1 MFPDTLE
8 NTIWTLRNALKKNK
22 VPIWKA
28 VIKQLSR
35 SRSNRR
41 EVNIGQLAHVTK
53 DKEVVVVP
61 GKILGSGE
69 ISHKLTLWCFTISEV
84 ATRKILDAGGKILP
98 LDSLIKKYPD
108 GKGVRI
114 IG

>member
-1 MFPDTLE
+1 MFPDTLN

-28 VIKQLSR
+28 AIKELSR

-41 EVNIGQLAHVTK
+41 QVNIGQLAHVTK
-53 DKEVVVVP
+53 DKEVVIVP
-61 GKILGSGE
+61 SKILGSGE
-69 ISHKLTLWCFTISEV
+69 IGHKLTIWCFGISEA
-84 ATRKILDAGGKILP
+84 ATRKVLDAGGKILA
-98 LDSLIKKYPD
+98 LESLIKKYPD
-108 GKGVRI
+108 GKGVRL

>member
-1 MFPDTLE
+1 MFPDTLN

-28 VIKQLSR
+28 VIKELSR

-41 EVNIGQLAHVTK
+41 EVNIGELAHVTK
-53 DKEVVVVP
+53 DKEVVIVP

-69 ISHKLTLWCFTISEV
+69 ISHKLTVWCFTISEV
-84 ATRKILDAGGKILP
+84 AIRKILDAGGKILP

>member
-1 MFPDTLE
+1 MFPDTLN
-8 NTIWTLRNALKKNK
+8 NTIWILRNALKKNK

-28 VIKQLSR
+28 VIKELSR

-41 EVNIGQLAHVTK
+41 EVNIGELAHVTK
-53 DKEVVVVP
+53 DKEVVIVP

-69 ISHKLTLWCFTISEV
+69 ISHKLTVWCFTISEV

>member
-1 MFPDTLE
+1 MFPDTL
-8 NTIWTLRNALKKNK
+8 NNSIWTLRNALKKNK
-22 VPIWKA
+22 VPIWKT
-28 VIKQLSR
+28 VIKELSR
-35 SRSNRR
+35 SRSNRK
-41 EVNIGQLAHVTK
+41 EVNIGQLAHVTE
-53 DKEVVVVP
+53 DKEVVIVP

-69 ISHKLTLWCFTISEV
+69 ITHKLTVWCFAISEV
-84 ATRKILDAGGKILP
+84 ATKKILDAGGKILE

>member
-1 MFPDTLE
+1 MFPDTLN

-22 VPIWKA
+22 VPIWRA
-28 VIKQLSR
+28 VIKELSR

-41 EVNIGQLAHVTK
+41 EVNIGELAHVTK
-53 DKEVVVVP
+53 DKEVVIVP

-69 ISHKLTLWCFTISEV
+69 ISHKLTVWCFTISEV

>member
-1 MFPDTLE
+1 MFPDTLN

-28 VIKQLSR
+28 VIKELSR

-41 EVNIGQLAHVTK
+41 EVNIGESAHVTK
-53 DKEVVVVP
+53 DKEVVIVP

-69 ISHKLTLWCFTISEV
+69 ISHKLTVWCFTISEV
-84 ATRKILDAGGKILP
+84 ATRKILDAGGKILS

>member
-1 MFPDTLE
+1 MFPDTLN

-28 VIKQLSR
+28 VIKELSR

-41 EVNIGQLAHVTK
+41 EVNIGELAHVTK
-53 DKEVVVVP
+53 DKEVVIVP

-69 ISHKLTLWCFTISEV
+69 ISHKLTVWCFTISEV
-84 ATRKILDAGGKILP
+84 ATRKILDAGGKMLP
-98 LDSLIKKYPD
+98 LDSLIKKYQD

>member
-1 MFPDTLE
+1 MFPDTLN

-28 VIKQLSR
+28 VIKELSR

-41 EVNIGQLAHVTK
+41 ELNIGELAHVTK
-53 DKEVVVVP
+53 DKEVVIVP

-69 ISHKLTLWCFTISEV
+69 ISHKLTVWCFTISEL

>member
-1 MFPDTLE
+1 MFPDTLN

-28 VIKQLSR
+28 VIKELSR

-41 EVNIGQLAHVTK
+41 EVNIGELAHVTQ
-53 DKEVVVVP
+53 DKEVVIVP

-69 ISHKLTLWCFTISEV
+69 ISHKLTVWCFTISEV

>member
-1 MFPDTLE
+1 MFPDTLN
-8 NTIWTLRNALKKNK
+8 NTIWTLRKALKKNK

-28 VIKQLSR
+28 VIKELSR

-41 EVNIGQLAHVTK
+41 EVNIGELAHVTK
-53 DKEVVVVP
+53 DKEVVIVP

-69 ISHKLTLWCFTISEV
+69 ISHKLTVWCFTISEV

>member
-1 MFPDTLE
+1 MFPDTLN

-28 VIKQLSR
+28 VIKELSR
-35 SRSNRR
+35 SRSNRK
-41 EVNIGQLAHVTK
+41 EVNIGELAHVTK
-53 DKEVVVVP
+53 DKEVVIVP

-69 ISHKLTLWCFTISEV
+69 ISHKLTVWCFTISEV
-84 ATRKILDAGGKILP
+84 ATRKILDAGGKMLP

>member
-1 MFPDTLE
+1 MFPDTLN
-8 NTIWTLRNALKKNK
+8 NTIWTLRNTLKKNR
-22 VPIWKA
+22 VPIWRA
-28 VIKQLSR
+28 VIKELSR

-41 EVNIGQLAHVTK
+41 QVNIGQLAQVTK
-53 DKEVVVVP
+53 DKEVVIVP

-69 ISHKLTLWCFTISEV
+69 ISHKLTIWCFTISEV
-84 ATRKILDAGGKILP
+84 ATRKILDAGGKILS
-98 LDSLIKKYPD
+98 LDSLVKKYPD

>member
-1 MFPDTLE
+1 MFPDTLS

-28 VIKQLSR
+28 VI
-35 SRSNRR
+35 R
-41 EVNIGQLAHVTK
+41 EVNVGQLAHVTK
-53 DKEVVVVP
+53 DKEVVIVP

-69 ISHKLTLWCFTISEV
+69 ISHKLTVWCINISEV
-84 ATRKILDAGGKILP
+84 ATKKILDAGGKILP

-114 IG
+114 I

>member
-1 MFPDTLE
+1 MFPDTLN

-28 VIKQLSR
+28 VIKDLSR

-41 EVNIGQLAHVTK
+41 EVNIGELAHVTK
-53 DKEVVVVP
+53 DKEVVIVP

-69 ISHKLTLWCFTISEV
+69 ISHKLTVWCFTISEV

>member
-1 MFPDTLE
+1 MFPDTLN

-28 VIKQLSR
+28 VIKELSR

-41 EVNIGQLAHVTK
+41 EVNIGELAHVTK
-53 DKEVVVVP
+53 DKEVVIVP

-69 ISHKLTLWCFTISEV
+69 ISHKLTVWCFTISEV

-108 GKGVRI
+108 GKVVRI

>member
-1 MFPDTLE
+1 MFPDTLN
-8 NTIWTLRNALKKNK
+8 NTIWTLRNALKKNR

-28 VIKQLSR
+28 VIKELSR

-41 EVNIGQLAHVTK
+41 EVNIGQLDHVTK
-53 DKEVVVVP
+53 DKEVVIVP

-69 ISHKLTLWCFTISEV
+69 ISHKLTIWCFTISEV
-84 ATRKILDAGGKILP
+84 ATRKILNAGGKILS

>member
-1 MFPDTLE
+1 MFPDTLN

-28 VIKQLSR
+28 VIKELSR

-41 EVNIGQLAHVTK
+41 EVNIGELAHVTK
-53 DKEVVVVP
+53 DKEVVIVP

-69 ISHKLTLWCFTISEV
+69 ISHKLTVWCFTISEV

-98 LDSLIKKYPD
+98 LDSLIKKYPH

>member
-1 MFPDTLE
+1 MFPDTLN

-28 VIKQLSR
+28 VIKELSR

-41 EVNIGQLAHVTK
+41 EVNIGELAHVTK
-53 DKEVVVVP
+53 DKEVVIVP

-69 ISHKLTLWCFTISEV
+69 ISHKLTVWCFTISEL

-98 LDSLIKKYPD
+98 LDNLIKKYPD

>member
-1 MFPDTLE
+1 MFPDTLN

-28 VIKQLSR
+28 VIKELSG

-41 EVNIGQLAHVTK
+41 EVNIGELAHVTK
-53 DKEVVVVP
+53 DKEVVIVP

-69 ISHKLTLWCFTISEV
+69 ISHKLTVWCFTISEV

>member
-1 MFPDTLE
+1 MFPDTLN

-28 VIKQLSR
+28 VIKELSR
-35 SRSNRR
+35 SRSKRR
-41 EVNIGQLAHVTK
+41 EVNIGELAHVTK
-53 DKEVVVVP
+53 DKEVVIVP

-69 ISHKLTLWCFTISEV
+69 ISHKLTVWCFTISEV

>member
-1 MFPDTLE
+1 MFPDTLN

-28 VIKQLSR
+28 VIKELSR

-41 EVNIGQLAHVTK
+41 EVNIGELAHVTK
-53 DKEVVVVP
+53 DKEVVMVP

-69 ISHKLTLWCFTISEV
+69 ISHKLTVWCFTISEV

>member
-1 MFPDTLE
+1 MFPDTLS
-8 NTIWTLRNALKKNK
+8 NTIWILRNALKKNK

-28 VIKQLSR
+28 VLKELSR

-41 EVNIGQLAHVTK
+41 QVNIGQLAHVTK
-53 DKEVVVVP
+53 DKEVVIVP

-69 ISHKLTLWCFTISEV
+69 ITHKLTIWCFSISEAAASKV
-84 ATRKILDAGGKILP
+84 LDAGGKILA

-114 IG
+114 IA

>member
-1 MFPDTLE
+1 MFPDTLS
-8 NTIWTLRNALKKNK
+8 NTIWTLRNALKQNK

-28 VIKQLSR
+28 VLKELSR

-41 EVNIGQLAHVTK
+41 QVNISQLAHVTK
-53 DKEVVVVP
+53 DREVVIVP

-69 ISHKLTLWCFTISEV
+69 ISHKLTIWCFSISEAAASKV
-84 ATRKILDAGGKILP
+84 LNAGGKILA
-98 LDSLIKKYPD
+98 LDSLIKKFPD

>member
-1 MFPDTLE
+1 MFPDTLN

-28 VIKQLSR
+28 VIKELSR

-41 EVNIGQLAHVTK
+41 EVNIGELAHVTK
-53 DKEVVVVP
+53 DKEVVIVP

-69 ISHKLTLWCFTISEV
+69 ISHKLTVWCFTISEV

-98 LDSLIKKYPD
+98 LDSLIKKYPE

>member
-1 MFPDTLE
+1 MFPDTLS
-8 NTIWTLRNALKKNK
+8 NTIWTLRNALKTNK

-28 VIKQLSR
+28 VLKELSR

-41 EVNIGQLAHVTK
+41 QVNIGQLAQVTK
-53 DKEVVVVP
+53 DKEIVIVP
-61 GKILGSGE
+61 GKILGSGD
-69 ISHKLTLWCFTISEV
+69 ISHKLTIWCFAISEA
-84 ATRKILDAGGKILP
+84 ATKKILDAGGKILA
-98 LDSLIKKYPD
+98 LDNLIKKYPN

>member
-1 MFPDTLE
+1 MFPDTLN

-28 VIKQLSR
+28 IIKELSR

-41 EVNIGQLAHVTK
+41 EVNIGELAHVTK
-53 DKEVVVVP
+53 DKEVVIVP

-69 ISHKLTLWCFTISEV
+69 ISHKLTVLCFTISEV

>member
-1 MFPDTLE
+1 MFPDTLN

-28 VIKQLSR
+28 VIKELSR

-41 EVNIGQLAHVTK
+41 EVNIGELAHVTK
-53 DKEVVVVP
+53 DKEVVIVP

-69 ISHKLTLWCFTISEV
+69 ISHKLTVWCFTISEV
-84 ATRKILDAGGKILP
+84 ATRKILEAGGKILP

>member
-1 MFPDTLE
+1 MFPDTLN
-8 NTIWTLRNALKKNK
+8 NTIWTLRNALKKNR

-28 VIKQLSR
+28 VIKELSR
-35 SRSNRR
+35 SRSNRK
-41 EVNIGQLAHVTK
+41 EVNISQLAHVTK
-53 DKEVVVVP
+53 DKEVVIVP

-69 ISHKLTLWCFTISEV
+69 ISHKLTLWCFNISE
-84 ATRKILDAGGKILP
+84 AGTRKIIDAGGKILA

-108 GKGVRI
+108 GKGVRM

>member
-1 MFPDTLE
+1 MFPDTLN
-8 NTIWTLRNALKKNK
+8 NTIWTLRNALKKNR

-28 VIKQLSR
+28 VIKELSR
-35 SRSNRR
+35 SRSNRK

-53 DKEVVVVP
+53 DKEVVIVP

-69 ISHKLTLWCFTISEV
+69 ISHRLTIWCFTISE
-84 ATRKILDAGGKILP
+84 AAARKILDAGGKILP
-98 LDSLIKKYPD
+98 LDSLVKKYPD

>member
-1 MFPDTLE
+1 MFPDTSN

-28 VIKQLSR
+28 VIKELSR

-41 EVNIGQLAHVTK
+41 EVNIGELAHVTK
-53 DKEVVVVP
+53 DKEVVIVP

-69 ISHKLTLWCFTISEV
+69 ISHKLTVWCFTISEV

>member
-1 MFPDTLE
+1 MFPDTLN

-28 VIKQLSR
+28 VIKELSR

-41 EVNIGQLAHVTK
+41 EVNIGELAHVTK
-53 DKEVVVVP
+53 DKEVVIVP

-69 ISHKLTLWCFTISEV
+69 ISHKLTVWCFTISEV

-98 LDSLIKKYPD
+98 LDNLIKKYPD

>member
-1 MFPDTLE
+1 MFPDTLD

>member
-1 MFPDTLE
+1 MFPDTLN

-28 VIKQLSR
+28 VIKELSG

-41 EVNIGQLAHVTK
+41 EVNIGELAHVTK
-53 DKEVVVVP
+53 DKEVVIVP

-69 ISHKLTLWCFTISEV
+69 ISHKLTVWCFTISEA
-84 ATRKILDAGGKILP
+84 ATTKILDAGGKILP

>member
-1 MFPDTLE
+1 MFPDTLN

-28 VIKQLSR
+28 VIKELSR

-41 EVNIGQLAHVTK
+41 EVNIGELAHVTK
-53 DKEVVVVP
+53 DKEVVIVP

-69 ISHKLTLWCFTISEV
+69 ISHKLTVWCFTISEV
-84 ATRKILDAGGKILP
+84 ATKKILDAGGKILP

>member
-1 MFPDTLE
+1 MFPDTLN

-28 VIKQLSR
+28 VIKELSR

-41 EVNIGQLAHVTK
+41 EVNIGELAHVTK
-53 DKEVVVVP
+53 DKEVVIVP

-69 ISHKLTLWCFTISEV
+69 ISHKLTVWCFTISEV
-84 ATRKILDAGGKILP
+84 ATRKILDAGGKMLP